1 MKIDARGLACPE
13 PVVRTQHA
21 IQSNS
26 DGVEVLVDTMAAVE
40 NITRFAK
47 SRRYE
52 VKVQEN
58 DGEYMLTLTKAN

>member
-21 IQSNS
+21 IQSNP
-26 DGVEVLVDTMAAVE
+26 DGVEVLVDNMAAVE

-58 DGEYMLTLTKAN
+58 GGEYMLTLTKAN